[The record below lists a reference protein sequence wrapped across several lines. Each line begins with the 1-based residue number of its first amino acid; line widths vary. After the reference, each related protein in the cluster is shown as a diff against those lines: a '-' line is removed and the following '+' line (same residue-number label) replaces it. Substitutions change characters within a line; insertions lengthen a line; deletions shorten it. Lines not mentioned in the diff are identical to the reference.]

1 MHKQE
6 EKEEYSSSYKVLSF
20 NKLSVLFAVLLL
32 ISINSKNTLA
42 QENTQPQLE
51 DIETINKKIQD
62 AKDKEIAS
70 KLESLEEKVFHQKYK
85 TDSNEDRINRLEE
98 FVFGQKYLISPPDVR
113 LKNLTSA
120 LNLEE
125 EKSKAQE
132 PQESIKAE
140 PLAPKTAELTEDKPK
155 IEYDEST
162 ESGVFGAVSK
172 IEMKVYHKTFNE
184 IPFYKR
190 IEKLEDEILTWRER
204 NNTKKRPLIERVS
217 ILVRRVG
224 IEVPEQIPIQAP
236 QNQATKPSGP
246 QSYVVDPNTGYL
258 INEQTGEVV
267 IDGSG
272 NPIKVRVPKI
282 LQGQTI
288 PQDNNNY
295 QGNWKQNPFPQNAPY
310 GNLPLQPGNL
320 PGQYFPGQPFPYDPE
335 GIYPQ
340 GVDPNY

>member
-1 MHKQE
+1 MLRKKEKAHKQE
-6 EKEEYSSSYKVLSF
+6 EKEEYNSL
-20 NKLSVLFAVLLL
+20 LVLLVALTL
-32 ISINSKNTLA
+32 ILTSSINTLA
-42 QENTQPQLE
+42 QENTESQLE

-98 FVFGQKYLISPPDVR
+98 FVFGQKYLISPPEVR

-125 EKSKAQE
+125 EKPKAQE
-132 PQESIKAE
+132 PQETIKAE
-140 PLAPKTAELTEDKPK
+140 PLASGTAELTEDKPR

-172 IEMKVYHKTFNE
+172 IEMKIFHKTFNE

-190 IEKLEDEILTWRER
+190 VEKLEDEILTTREK
-204 NNTKKRPLIERVS
+204 NTSKKRPLIERVS
-217 ILVRRVG
+217 ILVKRIG

-236 QNQATKPSGP
+236 ENQVTKPSGP
-246 QSYVVDPNTGYL
+246 QSYFVDPNTGYL
-258 INEQTGEVV
+258 INEQTKEVV

-282 LQGQTI
+282 LHQQTI

-295 QGNWKQNPFPQNAPY
+295 RGNWQQNPFPQNAPY
-310 GNLPLQPGNL
+310 GNFPLQPGML

-335 GIYPQ
+335 GVYPQ
-340 GVDPNY
+340 GQDPNY